1 MSTRVSGTSPQVCGD
16 TVSHVSLTSFL
27 LVLFDVPCSEERIV
41 LMLYVVGEIA
51 ARREDGEN
59 SQIKSSKNLFLDIFL
74 FALEPVS

>member
-1 MSTRVSGTSPQVCGD
+1 
-16 TVSHVSLTSFL
+16 
-27 LVLFDVPCSEERIV
+27 
-41 LMLYVVGEIA
+41 MLYVVGEIA